1 MDLVTA
7 GNFSLFHLAIAG
19 AGGVSVDGDLLAIVR
34 FTCALRSSFWFVRPL
49 AVVLGIGHDVST
61 PRNREEVLPVGTSSR
76 LGAFRGAEQPAA
88 PRPFFSR
95 RLASDFIDESSEPSR
110 LQTGVK
116 TAPAKP
122 ENHWRSRQD
131 LNLQP
136 PA

>member
-1 MDLVTA
+1 LGHSA
-7 GNFSLFHLAIAG
+7 ALNNQLRLA
-19 AGGVSVDGDLLAIVR
+19 L
-34 FTCALRSSFWFVRPL
+34 
-49 AVVLGIGHDVST
+49 
-61 PRNREEVLPVGTSSR
+61 
-76 LGAFRGAEQPAA
+76 
-88 PRPFFSR
+88 FFSR
-95 RLASDFIDESSEPSR
+95 RLASDFIDESSEQSR